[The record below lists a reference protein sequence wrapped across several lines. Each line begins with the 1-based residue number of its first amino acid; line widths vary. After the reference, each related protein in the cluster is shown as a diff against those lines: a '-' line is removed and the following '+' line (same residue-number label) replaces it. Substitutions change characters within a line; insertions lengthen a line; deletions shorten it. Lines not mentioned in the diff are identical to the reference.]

1 LRTSD
6 ADILIVP
13 GWSGSS
19 ADHWQSRWERNLK
32 TARRVEQDDWRDPKR
47 DAWVGRI
54 LEAIADSARPAV
66 LVGHSLGVAA
76 VVHAGVRMPKG
87 LVAGAFLVA
96 PADVDNAAAWP
107 ETDGE
112 TLDVDGCGFAPLPE
126 TPLPFP
132 TLLLASSNDPY
143 CGIARARDLARAW
156 DATFVEAGA
165 LGHINADSG
174 HGPWPEGVLRF
185 GSFLQQLT
193 P

>member
-6 ADILIVP
+6 ADILMVP
-13 GWSGSS
+13 GWSGSG
-19 ADHWQSRWERNLK
+19 ADHWQSRWERSLK

-54 LEAIADSARPAV
+54 LEAIANSARPAV

-96 PADVDNAAAWP
+96 PADVNNAASWP

-112 TLDVDGCGFAPLPE
+112 TLDVEGCGFSPLPE
-126 TPLPFP
+126 APLPFP
-132 TLLLASSNDPY
+132 ALLLASSNDPF
-143 CGIARARDLARAW
+143 CGIGRARDLADAW
-156 DATFVEAGA
+156 GATFVEAGA

-185 GSFLQQLT
+185 GSFLQQLE